1 MILSIGAKH
10 SSEWKLLS
18 HVWLFATHGL
28 YMDFPGQNTG
38 VGSLIPSPGV
48 KWVLSNVFPLPPVAH
63 TKQEKGFLS
72 KKNEAS

>member
-1 MILSIGAKH
+1 
-10 SSEWKLLS
+10 
-18 HVWLFATHGL
+18 
-28 YMDFPGQNTG
+28 MDSPGQNTG